1 MMSKSISNENIQK
14 YHNDL
19 LDRKEAKV
27 MQRAVSHNGINSS
40 AANFEAEGNMK
51 PNFSIEIDTGEVA
64 NQKHSGRCWIFAAL
78 NTMRHNLAKNFN
90 LSGDFELSQIYT
102 TFWDKFEKCN
112 WFLENIIKTADEP
125 LTSRRVSWLL
135 DSPQQDGGQWDM
147 LCAVI
152 EKYGVVPQSAMVET
166 AVSNDTS
173 ELNVLLNQKL
183 RMDAIQLR
191 ELASQNSLDIEKVKD
206 EMLSEIYR
214 VLVYS
219 FGEPVSEFNFEYRDE
234 KNEYHIDTDL
244 TPKKFFDKYVNLN
257 LEDYVSI
264 INSPTLDKPYEKT
277 YTVDMLGNVIDGRQV
292 KHLNLEMD
300 RLEELTITQLK
311 NGESV
316 WFGSDVSKESDR
328 KKGIMDD
335 NLYSKDELFD
345 IDLLMSKDEQLDYHQ
360 SVMNHAM
367 VITGVDIVDGQP
379 TKWKVE
385 NSWGNQVGSKGYFV
399 MSESWFRRFTYQ
411 VVINKKYLSEEDKK
425 NQEQDPVVLDPWD
438 PMGTLAFN
446 EK

>member
-1 MMSKSISNENIQK
+1 MSESISNENIQK
-14 YHNDL
+14 YQSDL
-19 LDRKEAKV
+19 KNRQEAKV
-27 MQRAVSHNGINSS
+27 MQRAISHNGINST
-40 AANFEAEGNMK
+40 AANFESEANMK
-51 PNFSIEIDTGEVA
+51 PIFSVEVDTGEVS
-64 NQKHSGRCWIFAAL
+64 NQQHSGRCWIFAAL

-112 WFLENIIKTADEP
+112 WFLENIIRTADQP

-152 EKYGVVPQSAMVET
+152 EKYGVAPQSAMVET
-166 AVSNDTS
+166 ANSNDTS
-173 ELNVLLNQKL
+173 ELNAVLNQKL
-183 RMDAIQLR
+183 RIDAIKLR
-191 ELASQNSLDIEKVKD
+191 ELANDGKD
-206 EMLSEIYR
+206 VQAAKDDMLSEIYR
-214 VLVYS
+214 VLVYA
-219 FGEPVSEFNFEYRDE
+219 FGEPVSTFNFEYRDE
-234 KNEYHIDTDL
+234 KHEYHVDNDL

-264 INSPTLDKPYEKT
+264 INSPTEDKPYDNT
-277 YTVDMLGNVIDGRQV
+277 YTVDMLGNVINGRQV

-300 RLEELTITQLK
+300 KLEELTITQLK

-316 WFGSDVSKESDR
+316 WFGSDVAKESDR

-335 NLYSKDELFD
+335 ALYSKGELFD
-345 IDLLMSKDEQLDYHQ
+345 IDLGMSKAEQLDFHQ

-367 VITGVDIVDGQP
+367 VITGVDIVDGKP

-385 NSWGNQVGSKGYFV
+385 NSWGNKVGSKGYFV

-411 VVINKKYLSEEDKK
+411 VVINKKYLSESD
-425 NQEQDPVVLDPWD
+425 NASQEKDPVVLDPWD
-438 PMGTLAFN
+438 PMGTLAFF